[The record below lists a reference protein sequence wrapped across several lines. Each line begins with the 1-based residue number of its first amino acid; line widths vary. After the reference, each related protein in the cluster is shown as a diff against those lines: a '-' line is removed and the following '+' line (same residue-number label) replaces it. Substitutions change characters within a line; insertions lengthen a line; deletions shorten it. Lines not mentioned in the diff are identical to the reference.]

1 MKAALP
7 HPLSLLGL
15 LSGVLQGDKTYFAP
29 SRQRPHQR
37 AGALPPVQ
45 ISAAP
50 PTTTVAV
57 AGDQARPLAPF
68 DFNSIAETTA
78 TIPPFPYVDYP
89 PTLPAAVRRFSGF
102 PMDEVDVILG
112 SELHRLEGRIAMRT
126 FRHRDADMSDP
137 AVRRHYQA
145 TLQTL
150 GAIKVN
156 VDKADAHYSADPR
169 MAKLRAPYYDMSYD
183 VYLLRQGAARHWIVL
198 MTSDTDTRLLS
209 IEELPFVQTMGY
221 EGASGK
227 TQCVKATGS
236 AAVATHPLDF
246 DAVPLHTMVLPQFP
260 YLPFPDKV
268 PAAHRKS
275 AHADFDTASVI
286 VGDRLHAVEGKVVTR
301 TFDNRFAEMSPMA
314 IRRNYEAAVK
324 GLGAVQVNTVVP
336 EDGALVAASGRKY
349 AMRAQLRMDG
359 FGTSYAS
366 YLVRTPDRN
375 IWLAL
380 MFSDDRTHIVVIEE

>member
-1 MKAALP
+1 MNCP
-7 HPLSLLGL
+7 
-15 LSGVLQGDKTYFAP
+15 
-29 SRQRPHQR
+29 
-37 AGALPPVQ
+37 
-45 ISAAP
+45 AP
-50 PTTTVAV
+50 PTTAV
-57 AGDQARPLAPF
+57 AIADDHALPQTPF

-78 TIPPFPYVDYP
+78 IIPPFPYLDYP
-89 PTLPAAVRRFSGF
+89 PTLPAALRRFSGF

-112 SELHRLEGRIAMRT
+112 SQRHRLEGRIAMRT
-126 FRHRDADMSDP
+126 FRHRDAAMSDA

-145 TLQTL
+145 ALQTV

-156 VDKADAHYSADPR
+156 VDKPDAHYSADPCK
-169 MAKLRAPYYDMSYD
+169 ATLRAPYYDMSYD
-183 VYLLRQGAARHWIVL
+183 VYLMRQGAARHWIVL

-209 IEELPFVQTMGY
+209 IEELPFVQTIGY

-227 TQCVKATGS
+227 TICVKATGS

-246 DAVPLHTMVLPQFP
+246 DAVPLHTMPLPQFP

-268 PAAHRKS
+268 PAAHRKA

-324 GLGAVQVNTVVP
+324 GLGAVQVNTITP
-336 EDGALVAASGRKY
+336 ENRALIDASGREY
-349 AMRAQLRMDG
+349 AMRIQLRMDG

-380 MFSDDRTHIVVIEE
+380 MFSDDRTHILVIEE